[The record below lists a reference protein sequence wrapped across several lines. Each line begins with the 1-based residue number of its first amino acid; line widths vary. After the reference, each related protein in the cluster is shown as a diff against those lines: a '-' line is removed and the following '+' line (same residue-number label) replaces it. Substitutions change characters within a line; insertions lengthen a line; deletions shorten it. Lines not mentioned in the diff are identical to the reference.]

1 MNFSFITLF
10 PNLID
15 FYFKDSILK
24 IAIDKKLIGYEFFN
38 PRDYTTNKHKKVD
51 DTLCGGGAGQLMTT
65 QPLFDTLNSIK
76 TKYPDAYIIFPLAAA
91 KPFNQKDA
99 KRLAKKKNIVLV
111 SGRYEGIDERVIETY
126 ANEVFSVGEYILT
139 GGELPSLI
147 MADAISR
154 NVYDVLGNKE
164 SLEGE
169 SYGEEELLEA
179 PNFTKP
185 IKYNGLNV
193 PSEFL
198 KGNHAKILDLKNKL
212 SVCKTK
218 YYRP

>member
-154 NVYDVLGNKE
+154 NVDDVLGNKE